1 MFLCDTPYRDT
12 NMPSY
17 TVIPHTGSMHDVQIV
32 MTLNSV
38 NIADVDL
45 EFSRQLGILS
55 LTTLVFLRRSPFVN
69 SGFGDL

>member
-17 TVIPHTGSMHDVQIV
+17 TVVPLTGSMHDVQIV
-32 MTLNSV
+32 MTLDSA

-45 EFSRQLGILS
+45 ELSRQLGLLS
-55 LTTLVFLRRSPFVN
+55 LTTRVLCGGAS
-69 SGFGDL
+69 S

>member
-17 TVIPHTGSMHDVQIV
+17 TVIPHTGSIHDVQIV

-55 LTTLVFLRRSPFVN
+55 LTTRVLCGGAPSTITRRLN
-69 SGFGDL
+69 

>member
-1 MFLCDTPYRDT
+1 
-12 NMPSY
+12 MPSY

-32 MTLNSV
+32 MTLDSA

-45 EFSRQLGILS
+45 ELSRQLGIL
-55 LTTLVFLRRSPFVN
+55 TLITRIFVWWSPFVN